1 MPITSHQHI
10 SAALLATDNCRVH
23 AFSQISVSIS
33 TGSLQAQS
41 QRIKETEI
49 LNVVTDIWK
58 RKTYQGALNHTHI
71 SVNKSPM
78 KLENNDLVI

>member
-1 MPITSHQHI
+1 MY
-10 SAALLATDNCRVH
+10 
-23 AFSQISVSIS
+23 AFSQISGSVS

-49 LNVVTDIWK
+49 LNIVTDLWR

-71 SVNKSPM
+71 SVNKSPSM
-78 KLENNDLVI
+78 TLKNNGLVI